1 MKRTPGDL
9 TWKRMSRFTLW
20 DSEAGRRARDGA
32 PDTDRW
38 ALRYQ
43 PAGTSQVEAF
53 HEMTDATMTAADPVR
68 NAGPP
73 GDSPDRM
80 AVAPATTAPTFG
92 AVVDTIGNEIYRFA
106 WQLTCNKSDAD
117 DLYQETLLKAFRAF
131 PKLPADANHRA
142 WFYRITSNT
151 FISDRRK
158 RNRENPLSEA
168 HEQTLRAETQDNAR
182 AIDARDLLR
191 EVEAFVF
198 NLPPKQRVALVLRKH
213 HGLGY
218 DHIADSLNSSEEAAR
233 ANVHEALRKLRSQFA
248 DRLEG

>member
-1 MKRTPGDL
+1 MHVVPDRA
-9 TWKRMSRFTLW
+9 MV
-20 DSEAGRRARDGA
+20 RRAPIDGY
-32 PDTDRW
+32 R
-38 ALRYQ
+38 
-43 PAGTSQVEAF
+43 GTSQVEAL
-53 HEMTDATMTAADPVR
+53 HDMTDATLTAAAPVR
-68 NAGPP
+68 NGGPP
-73 GDSPDRM
+73 ADSQVREVGSRPM
-80 AVAPATTAPTFG
+80 PAPTFG
-92 AVVDTIGNEIYRFA
+92 TVVETIGNEIYRFA

-168 HEQTLRAETQDNAR
+168 HEQTLRAELPDNAR

-191 EVEAFVF
+191 EVEVFVAK
-198 NLPPKQRVALVLRKH
+198 LPPKQRVALVLRKH

-218 DHIADSLNSSEEAAR
+218 DLIADTLNCSEEAAR
-233 ANVHEALRKLRSQFA
+233 ANVHEALRKLRGQFA